1 MCEEKRSTG
10 RPQKWTE
17 KQILDAI
24 KGSAGIRATIIKKL
38 NIAYCTLKSYEN
50 KYPSVREAL
59 YVEEETVLDMAEGNL
74 FKLIQNGDPTA
85 IYYFLNNKGR
95 RRGYGVPSGKFQE
108 QEQQTEERKTG
119 VLVTPGMLS
128 EDAWETQAA
137 KK

>member
-1 MCEEKRSTG
+1 MYDKKNVG
-10 RPQKWTE
+10 RKQKCTE
-17 KQILDAI
+17 KQILEAI
-24 KGSAGIRATIIKKL
+24 KGSAGIKSTIIKRL
-38 NIAYCTLKSYEN
+38 GITYCTFKTYTEKYE
-50 KYPSVREAL
+50 SVKTAL
-59 YVEEETVLDMAEGNL
+59 YIEEERVLDMAEGNL

-95 RRGYGVPSGKFQE
+95 RRGYGVPSGKFHE

-128 EDAWETQAA
+128 EDAWEAQAA